1 MSWDWA
7 HFKGEGWWAHTK
19 RASKLSGLLLLSGLA
34 MLLHMIVPFWQQPK
48 CLQAE
53 SIKNKLDKS
62 IFKDRLDKSIRK

>member
-48 CLQAE
+48 WLQAQ
-53 SIKNKLDKS
+53 SIKDSLE
-62 IFKDRLDKSIRK
+62 KSIRK